1 MKIKSILNLFKRNKG
16 EETKT
21 ITYPGKESVI
31 YSSQVHRSSREKEEL
46 EKKRKLENELFV
58 LLKKTDKTALVF
70 DESLQ
75 MRAWWMS
82 AGRLELKDIHL
93 DEKTGE
99 TVMIGA
105 VIEVDSPSR
114 KKNIKNELEI
124 PLVDCLENVNDRLE
138 SQLISLKRKEYFNI
152 FEKDILAV
160 LKNDDKIV
168 LLFDERLHVF
178 SSQYN
183 RKLILKDIHLDKKT
197 GEIVMVGGDYKEPV
211 MEKGAFK
218 TGFER
223 PLRDC
228 PEDMIKSNE
237 KECLSR
243 LLCKGREAVV
253 DKYILEPMRKLCLHG
268 LQIDGSLDFS
278 TYGFDGVCFK
288 DKKIDGVYVYFL
300 DKELK
305 AVTVKDKNGEELKL
319 DELTLEQ
326 IQSVGFQ
333 LFKLLEAFQE
343 ART

>member
-31 YSSQVHRSSREKEEL
+31 YYPQVPRYSREKE
-46 EKKRKLENELFV
+46 
-58 LLKKTDKTALVF
+58 D
-70 DESLQ
+70 
-75 MRAWWMS
+75 
-82 AGRLELKDIHL
+82 
-93 DEKTGE
+93 
-99 TVMIGA
+99 
-105 VIEVDSPSR
+105 VI
-114 KKNIKNELEI
+114 
-124 PLVDCLENVNDRLE
+124 
-138 SQLISLKRKEYFNI
+138 I

-160 LKNDDKIV
+160 LKKDDKKV

-183 RKLILKDIHLDKKT
+183 RKLILKDIHLDEKT

-228 PEDMIKSNE
+228 PEDMMKSNE

-243 LLCKGREAVV
+243 LLCKGREAVA

-268 LQIDGSLDFS
+268 LQIDGSLNFS

-288 DKKIDGVYVYFL
+288 DKQIDGVYVYFL
-300 DKELK
+300 DGELK

-343 ART
+343 ARKQYLDELHLLKAKSRAKNVINKYDAQIMQLLRDKGFHPAFIDLIEKEMAVVSKKRTATLGKPMTEAEQALAKQKAVERSEYIRTNIRFKKE